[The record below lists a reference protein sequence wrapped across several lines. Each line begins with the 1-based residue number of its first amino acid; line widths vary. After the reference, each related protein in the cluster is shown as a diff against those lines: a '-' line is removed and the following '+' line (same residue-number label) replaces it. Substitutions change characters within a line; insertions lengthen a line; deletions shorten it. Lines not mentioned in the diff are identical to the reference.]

1 MKKFL
6 SLVLVLSIFANN
18 SIVYAYDD
26 KKPASENDI
35 TTWRQSDAI
44 WSENSK
50 TYLNEDLKEYTIKE
64 AGCGLFAISYMLY
77 KSGKMGENVTPLTVL
92 DKVREKDI
100 WDDKAKGYHID
111 GTKIEEICSDFSVA
125 VDFSSQLWK
134 YSLADKT
141 KEEVFA
147 ILKELYNQGY
157 FVIICLARKDSS
169 SHYIFLD
176 GFSAEDDF
184 FLLDSLYPE
193 THYKGSR
200 YATDDYS
207 FSYINV
213 YSCSGISNNL
223 LDSLYGEKLL
233 QEVELSSWEKKYIQY
248 LRAGYGRDKKWLRR
262 EDFY

>member
-92 DKVREKDI
+92 DKVREKDV

-111 GTKIEEICSDFSVA
+111 GTKIDEICSDFSVA

-157 FVIICLARKDSS
+157 FLIICRARKESS
-169 SHYIFLD
+169 IHHILLYV
-176 GFSAEDDF
+176 FSA
-184 FLLDSLYPE
+184 
-193 THYKGSR
+193 
-200 YATDDYS
+200 
-207 FSYINV
+207 
-213 YSCSGISNNL
+213 
-223 LDSLYGEKLL
+223 
-233 QEVELSSWEKKYIQY
+233 
-248 LRAGYGRDKKWLRR
+248 
-262 EDFY
+262 